1 MAHGATA
8 RLFAA
13 VDPPAA
19 MREALASWARESGAA
34 LRTRGAK
41 VRLLAPETMHVTLCF
56 LGARPIAEIDLLAGA
71 LERCAVPEVGPVSLG
86 APLWLPPREP
96 RSLALELRD
105 PEGGLAALQQVVSE
119 AFAGAIEWEPERRRF
134 RAHVT
139 VARLGRAGKPSRRRA
154 QSRLPR
160 ERRRSHAEEPVEA
173 APALPPTPQLSFTPQ
188 AVVLYRSWLDP
199 EGARYEPLAAR
210 ELARP
215 G

>member
-19 MREALASWARESGAA
+19 VREALASWAREGGAA

-41 VRLLAPETMHVTLCF
+41 VRLLSPETMHVTLCF
-56 LGARPIAEIDLLAGA
+56 LGARPVAEIELLAGA
-71 LERCAVPEVGPVSLG
+71 LQRCAAAEVGPVSLG

-96 RSLALELRD
+96 RSLALELGD
-105 PEGGLAALQQVVSE
+105 PEGGLAALQQIVSE

-154 QSRLPR
+154 QSRRPR
-160 ERRRSHAEEPVEA
+160 ERRRSHAEEPAEA

-210 ELARP
+210 ELA
-215 G
+215 

>member
-19 MREALASWARESGAA
+19 VREALAAWARESGAT
-34 LRTRGAK
+34 LRTGATK
-41 VRLLAPETMHVTLCF
+41 VRLLAPETMHLTLCF
-56 LGARPIAEIDLLAGA
+56 LGARPVAEIELLASA
-71 LERCAVPEVGPVSLG
+71 LERCAAPEVGPVSLG

-96 RSLALELRD
+96 RSLALELGD
-105 PEGGLAALQQVVSE
+105 PEGGLAALQEVVSE

-139 VARLGRAGKPSRRRA
+139 VVRVRGGSRRRRDGRGGLD
-154 QSRLPR
+154 S
-160 ERRRSHAEEPVEA
+160 A
-173 APALPPTPQLSFTPQ
+173 AIAAAALPATPRLQFLPETMT
-188 AVVLYRSWLDP
+188 LYRSLLDP
-199 EGARYEPLAAR
+199 AGARYEALASCRLLPADS
-210 ELARP
+210 